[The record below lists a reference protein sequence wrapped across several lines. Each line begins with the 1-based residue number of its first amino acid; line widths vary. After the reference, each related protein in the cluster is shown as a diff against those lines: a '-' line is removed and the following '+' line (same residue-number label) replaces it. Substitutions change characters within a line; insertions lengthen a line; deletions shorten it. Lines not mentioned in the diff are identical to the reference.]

1 MTNLILLAV
10 GNKYIETLIKDYH
23 KIPSDFSVTIYTS
36 DVVKIKSNIKNANVF
51 EYPSKTFKYFDKF
64 KFTIELSNKLKETV
78 LYIDT
83 GRLKEVTDDIWFMD
97 LSKVE
102 NISFASN
109 WGGIESSQDLRTFES
124 PYFESN
130 YFDNILDYFID
141 NKVELKD
148 IPVFLERIFVVPF
161 KKSMSFLLDELEIIR
176 ELFEEN
182 SKTKENVYS
191 GLGNGEGLGMGY
203 ALTKLKEPYSDIK
216 KYKRK
221 VNKVI

>member
-1 MTNLILLAV
+1 M
-10 GNKYIETLIKDYH
+10 
-23 KIPSDFSVTIYTS
+23 
-36 DVVKIKSNIKNANVF
+36 
-51 EYPSKTFKYFDKF
+51 
-64 KFTIELSNKLKETV
+64 
-78 LYIDT
+78 
-83 GRLKEVTDDIWFMD
+83 IWFMD

-102 NISFASN
+102 NISFTSN

-130 YFDNILDYFID
+130 YFDNILIILLIMI
-141 NKVELKD
+141 ELKN
-148 IPVFLERIFVVPF
+148 IPVFLERIFVIPF
-161 KKSMSFLLDELEIIR
+161 KKSMNFLLDELEIVR

-221 VNKVI
+221 VNKII